1 MKCTVWGIG
10 AIGASVAARLQVA
23 GAEPTLIA
31 RPVAAEVIQREGL
44 EWRTGDRSQTVHPRC
59 VSDPCEAGIADVL
72 FIAVKAHAAPS
83 LMAQAHSVVGPD
95 TVVVPLINGV
105 PWWYF
110 SPGDA
115 SGQPHG
121 PLLTIDPEA
130 VQWNTIGVE
139 RVLGA
144 VVADSAHMASNRC
157 VVQGGAGRI
166 VVGEPNG
173 QKTARVDAVA
183 ELLRRG
189 GYEVVVTPDI
199 RTSVWGKL
207 LGNISTGPLCALT
220 RSDIGTVL
228 ANPPLRAM
236 ARALIGE
243 TVAVAAS
250 LGVKIDVDPDK
261 RLKQTQAVAGH
272 HKPSMLQDVEARRRI
287 EIEPMVGM
295 VAELARRA
303 SVATPTLDTL
313 LALTRALD
321 ASLV

>member
-10 AIGASVAARLQVA
+10 AIGASVAARLEMA
-23 GAEPTLIA
+23 GAKPTLIA
-31 RPVAAEVIQREGL
+31 RPAAAEAIQREGL
-44 EWRTGDRSQTVHPRC
+44 EWRTGDRSQTVYPRC
-59 VSDPCEAGIADVL
+59 VADPRDAGIADLL

-83 LMAQAHSVVGPD
+83 LMLQVGSVVGPD

-110 SPGDA
+110 SPGDV
-115 SGQPHG
+115 SKQPHG
-121 PLLTIDPEA
+121 PLLTIDPDA

-139 RVLGA
+139 RVIGA
-144 VVADSAHMASNRC
+144 VVADSAHMESNRC
-157 VVQGGAGRI
+157 VVQSGAGRI
-166 VVGEPNG
+166 VLGEPNG
-173 QKTARVDAVA
+173 EQTARLDAVA
-183 ELLRRG
+183 QLLRTG
-189 GYEVVVTPDI
+189 GYEVEVTPDI
-199 RTSVWGKL
+199 RTRVWGKL
-207 LGNISTGPLCALT
+207 LGNVSTGPLCALT

-228 ANPPLRAM
+228 TNPPLRSM
-236 ARALIGE
+236 ARALISE

-250 LGVKIDVDPDK
+250 LGVTVDVDPDS
-261 RLKQTQAVAGH
+261 RLQQTLAVARD

-303 SVATPTLDTL
+303 NVATPTLDTL

-321 ASLV
+321 ASLA